1 LIKYQNNVELNIWQL
16 YLYSL
21 KSSQTR
27 KKYQGRLDKFYDFV
41 GVEGK
46 TTEEKSIKFVEKA
59 RLDGNKWVFNVV
71 LNFMLYQVN
80 RVQKKEI
87 VAATVQNYKKSVK
100 LLLDLADI
108 EISWKRISRGLP
120 RGKSYADDRI
130 PTDSE
135 LEKIIGYPDRRIKA
149 IIYTMISSGI
159 RLGAWDYLRWEN
171 IRPIEKDGIGIVAA
185 RVTVYAGEEEEYY
198 TYISKDAYL
207 ELLKWI
213 KYRQESG
220 EIINGNS
227 WVMRD
232 LWDNDSLKNGKG
244 LVTIPK
250 KLASSGIKRL
260 IERAIWAQGLRSK
273 LEYGKKRY
281 PFSAVH
287 SLRKWFKTRCELG
300 GMKPINIEILLCH
313 SVGISSSYY
322 RPTENDLLNDY
333 LRVVDDYL
341 SIDRENKLKQELKQ
355 YKEKNNEEN
364 YSTKIKL
371 QEKDEQIKQLNIKY
385 EHDFKK
391 LKAEM
396 KEQIGQVMRLIQ
408 QNPLLANVKQEVLE
422 KFH

>member
-1 LIKYQNNVELNIWQL
+1 MELNIWQL

-27 KKYQGRLDKFYDFV
+27 KKYQGRIDKFFGFA

-59 RLDGNKWVFNVV
+59 GLEGNKWVFNSV

-80 RVQKKEI
+80 RVENKEI
-87 VAATVQNYKKSVK
+87 VASTIQNYLKSIK
-100 LLLDLADI
+100 LFCELADI

-120 RGKSYADDRI
+120 KGKSYADDRI
-130 PTDSE
+130 PTDYE
-135 LEKIIGYPDRRIKA
+135 IQKIIEYPDRRIKA

-171 IRPIEKDGIGIVAA
+171 IKPIEKDGIGVVAA
-185 RVTVYAGEEEEYY
+185 KVIVYAGEDEEYF
-198 TYISKDAYL
+198 TFISSEAYL
-207 ELLKWI
+207 ELQKWI
-213 KYRQESG
+213 KYREKSG
-220 EIINGNS
+220 EIIDANS

-232 LWDNDSLKNGKG
+232 LWDSGSLKDGKG
-244 LVTIPK
+244 LVSKPK

-273 LEYGKKRY
+273 LELGKKRH

-287 SLRKWFKTRCELG
+287 SFRKWFKTKCEIA
-300 GMKPINIEILLCH
+300 GMKPINIEKLLSH
-313 SVGISSSYY
+313 SIGISNSYY
-322 RPTENDLLNDY
+322 RPTENEILEDY
-333 LRVVDDYL
+333 LKVVDFL
-341 SIDRENKLKQELKQ
+341 SLGKENKLQKELKV

-364 YSTKIKL
+364 YSIKAKL
-371 QEKDEQIKQLNIKY
+371 QEKEEQIEELNTKY

-391 LKAEM
+391 IKEEM
-396 KEQIGQVMRLIQ
+396 NEQFVQIMKMIQ
-408 QNPLLANVKQEVLE
+408 QNPLLANVKHEILE
-422 KFH
+422 KF

>member
-1 LIKYQNNVELNIWQL
+1 VELNIWQL

-27 KKYQGRLDKFYDFV
+27 KKYQGRLDKFFDFV
-41 GVEGK
+41 GVEGE
-46 TTEEKSIKFVEKA
+46 TTEEKSIKFVEMA
-59 RLDGNKWVFNVV
+59 RLQGIKWVFNVV

-80 RVQKKEI
+80 RVENKEI
-87 VAATVQNYKKSVK
+87 VASTVQNYKKSVK
-100 LLLDLADI
+100 LLCDLADI

-120 RGKSYADDRI
+120 RGKSFADDRI
-130 PTDSE
+130 PTDLE
-135 LEKIIGYPDRRIKA
+135 LEKIVEYPDRRIKA

-159 RLGAWDYLRWEN
+159 RLGAWDYLKWEN
-171 IRPIEKDGIGIVAA
+171 IRPIEKDGAGIVAA
-185 RVTVYAGEEEEYY
+185 RVTVYSGEEEEYH
-198 TYISKDAYL
+198 TYISKEAYL

-220 EIINGNS
+220 EIIDGNS

-232 LWDNDSLKNGKG
+232 LWDSDSLKNGKG
-244 LVTIPK
+244 FVTIPK

-322 RPTENDLLNDY
+322 RPTEKDLLDDY
-333 LRVVDDYL
+333 LKVVDYL
-341 SIDRENKLKQELKQ
+341 SIDRENKLKQEMKL
-355 YKEKNNEEN
+355 YKEKNNTEN
-364 YSTKIKL
+364 NSTKIKL
-371 QEKDEQIKQLNIKY
+371 QEKDELIKQLNIKY
-385 EHDFKK
+385 EQD
-391 LKAEM
+391 LKNIKEEM
-396 KEQIGQVMRLIQ
+396 NEQFGQIMKMIQ